1 MLRLMFDV
9 EIVFSE
15 IFSIFIGFGFD
26 PIEHF
31 YRLDIFYFYILE
43 FLIYI
48 AVINIDYT
56 RWKK

>member
-56 RWKK
+56 R